1 MLLPLQGVRIL
12 SIHIPRALPWAMC
25 LWAFSPYYYYFK
37 NNYLQQIK
45 TVSKIIIF
53 NKTNFFWDFELIHSK
68 WTGKYKLIYSKE
80 NKKGEYAGSVEKEFA
95 KPETVIKNIK
105 KLIEK

>member
-1 MLLPLQGVRIL
+1 MD
-12 SIHIPRALPWAMC
+12 
-25 LWAFSPYYYYFK
+25 K
-37 NNYLQQIK
+37 NFAYNGIIK
-45 TVSKIIIF
+45 YELYNENDVDSKLIEIMKEVGIEYKLNGENSIIF

-105 KLIEK
+105 KLIKK